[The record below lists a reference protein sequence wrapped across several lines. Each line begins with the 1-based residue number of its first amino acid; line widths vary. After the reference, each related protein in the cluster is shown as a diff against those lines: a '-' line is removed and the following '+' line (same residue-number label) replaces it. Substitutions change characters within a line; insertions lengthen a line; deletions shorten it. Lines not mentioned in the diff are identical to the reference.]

1 MSPKQKTCS
10 CFLVSTWF
18 LQQLSAKLQTWLL
31 NHIQQR
37 CSHTFSE
44 YLSVDFQDNI
54 KFFIDNHVGGIFQHI
69 CENKIEVDDTMYS
82 IIIPITIEYINVFTI
97 QNALALGT
105 IAINAA
111 KLNLQ
116 SEKLWEAIFAKLDGQ
131 NVYKYLN
138 HGQIAELLAAIV
150 NQGTY
155 IDHPLVGKLSAT
167 IAQQKAHYQHF
178 PALMSLI
185 RETNAT
191 LQAKS
196 PQTLQIAENLKQVTA
211 WSVLDSVK
219 QSWNVCIVKT
229 CLKCHWIN
237 SHKWLQKVCPIKT
250 LNPTER
256 HSTSN
261 WLKSMNIWSKRVFC
275 I

>member
-1 MSPKQKTCS
+1 
-10 CFLVSTWF
+10 
-18 LQQLSAKLQTWLL
+18 
-31 NHIQQR
+31 
-37 CSHTFSE
+37 
-44 YLSVDFQDNI
+44 
-54 KFFIDNHVGGIFQHI
+54 VGGIFQHI

-105 IAINAA
+105 IAVHAA
-111 KLNLQ
+111 KMNLQ

-138 HGQIAELLAAIV
+138 HVQIAELLAAIV
-150 NQGTY
+150 KQGTY

-211 WSVLDSVK
+211 
-219 QSWNVCIVKT
+219 
-229 CLKCHWIN
+229 
-237 SHKWLQKVCPIKT
+237 
-250 LNPTER
+250 
-256 HSTSN
+256 
-261 WLKSMNIWSKRVFC
+261 
-275 I
+275 

>member
-1 MSPKQKTCS
+1 M
-10 CFLVSTWF
+10 
-18 LQQLSAKLQTWLL
+18 
-31 NHIQQR
+31 
-37 CSHTFSE
+37 
-44 YLSVDFQDNI
+44 
-54 KFFIDNHVGGIFQHI
+54 GGIFQHI
-69 CENKIEVDDTMYS
+69 CENNIEVDDTMYS

-105 IAINAA
+105 IAVHAA
-111 KLNLQ
+111 KMNLH

-138 HGQIAELLAAIV
+138 HVQIAELLAAIV
-150 NQGTY
+150 KQGTY

-211 WSVLDSVK
+211 WSVSDSVK
-219 QSWNVCIVKT
+219 QSWNFCIVKIA
-229 CLKCHWIN
+229 LKCHFIN
-237 SHKWLQKVCPIKT
+237 SHKWLQKVYPIKT
-250 LNPTER
+250 LNPTEH
-256 HSTSN
+256 HSTNN
-261 WLKSMNIWSKRVFC
+261 WLKSMNAWSKRVFF